1 VEYWTLARSIFLA
14 KEKYYRKVARSL
26 VTILDSDKAFIG

>member
-1 VEYWTLARSIFLA
+1 MEYWTLARFNFLA
-14 KEKYYRKVARSL
+14 KEKWYRKVARSI